1 MRARMPVPVAEHESG
16 RRPTGV
22 VPKRDA
28 ASVEREQQMLRHC
41 LKLHMKLMGRMRE
54 RMNVENFPVALL
66 LCRWEILKLNFPI
79 LHDDG
84 CSRSLDVMCR
94 QAASLNVTSSEIKL
108 LLLIA
113 QWSVKCQLSA
123 AANQTS
129 RSSSACNRKLHE
141 QIFSTLKLKTHK
153 HASSSNSARR

>member
-1 MRARMPVPVAEHESG
+1 MPVPVAEQESG

-84 CSRSLDVMCR
+84 CSRSLDVMYR

-123 AANQTS
+123 AAKPNFTFIISMQQEIT
-129 RSSSACNRKLHE
+129 
-141 QIFSTLKLKTHK
+141 
-153 HASSSNSARR
+153 